1 MAPKA
6 SILQCLKGRLSRK
19 MFFSQARLCV
29 RAAIHRVSYVSV
41 CPAPGEIKE
50 EPSLKVSFYRL
61 FSA

>member
-1 MAPKA
+1 
-6 SILQCLKGRLSRK
+6 

-50 EPSLKVSFYRL
+50 EPSSKVSFYRL